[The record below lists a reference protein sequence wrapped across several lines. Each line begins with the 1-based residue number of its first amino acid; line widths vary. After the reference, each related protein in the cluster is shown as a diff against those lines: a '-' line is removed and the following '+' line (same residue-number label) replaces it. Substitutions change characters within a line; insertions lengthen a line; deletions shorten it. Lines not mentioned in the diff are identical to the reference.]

1 MPFSKETAKDAGE
14 KGSRVGVPNKLTQNR
29 RKWIAKLLNTQE
41 RNIANTLKK
50 LYEDNPI
57 QYMNAILQLLEFD
70 TPKLARTEITGKDGE
85 AFAINVLQ
93 IGEDGEQTKLLK
105 AV

>member
-1 MPFSKETAKDAGE
+1 MASVNGVSNNPNGRP
-14 KGSRVGVPNKLTQNR
+14 KGSKNKNVEPIRQAF
-29 RKWIAKLLNTQE
+29 KDFV
-41 RNIANTLKK
+41 
-50 LYEDNPI
+50 EDNISTI
-57 QYMNAILQLLEFD
+57 QDSYSQLEPRDQLQFLLAISEFCI
-70 TPKLARTEITGKDGE
+70 PKLARTEITGKDGE